1 MILELFNLKNALQFL
16 TVLVSEGNVPD
27 GELLRVVSWICNIL
41 VWNRNISK
49 FNLVKQ
55 IKDFA
60 RERQRESKNLH
71 ISSEFIIW
79 KVIGMIIKYQKVF
92 WIKFLYL
99 LPQNEKSML
108 K

>member
-27 GELLRVVSWICNIL
+27 GELLRVVSRICNIL

-60 RERQRESKNLH
+60 RESKNLH

-79 KVIGMIIKYQKVF
+79 KVIGMIIKYQRVF

-99 LPQNEKSML
+99 FPQNEKAML

>member
-1 MILELFNLKNALQFL
+1 MILELFNSKNALQFL

-49 FNLVKQ
+49 FNLVKH

-60 RERQRESKNLH
+60 RESKNLH

-79 KVIGMIIKYQKVF
+79 KVIGMIIKYQRVF

-99 LPQNEKSML
+99 FPQNEKAML